1 MTIPPVDNK
10 EALYDIFTG
19 EGRGPQ
25 CQSVIHPLPIV
36 WRTREEDRDGRRWQG
51 SPFVACKCSAQEVFT
66 GACCLDIRCRFF
78 AFFIPLLY
86 CLFWGMFFILFKGLF
101 CTIVFIGDS
110 VIFEGKVRGGG
121 E

>member
-51 SPFVACKCSAQEVFT
+51 SPLVACKCSAQEVFT

-78 AFFIPLLY
+78 GLLSST
-86 CLFWGMFFILFKGLF
+86 LLLFILGD
-101 CTIVFIGDS
+101 VFYFI
-110 VIFEGKVRGGG
+110 
-121 E
+121 